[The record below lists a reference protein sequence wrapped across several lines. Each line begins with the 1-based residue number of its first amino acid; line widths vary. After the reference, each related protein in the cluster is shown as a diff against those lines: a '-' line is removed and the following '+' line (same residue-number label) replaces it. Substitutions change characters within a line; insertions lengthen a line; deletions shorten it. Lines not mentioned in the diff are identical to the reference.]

1 MSGEAITVARPY
13 AEAVFRKAEEDG
25 TLDAWSEMLAL
36 LAALAEEPVLAGVI
50 ANPLYVRGQLAQ
62 LIQDIA
68 GERLSTE
75 GGNLVRLLAENGR
88 LPVLPEIQALYEE
101 LKAESQRTLNV
112 TVRSAYELAS
122 KQEQDLAAA
131 LSEKLGRKVTI
142 SSEQDPELIGG
153 VHIRAGDLVIDGSV
167 KGRLEQLANELG
179 I

>member
-25 TLDAWSEMLAL
+25 NLDAWSEMLSL
-36 LAALAEEPVLAGVI
+36 LAALVEDPVLAGVI
-50 ANPLYVRGQLAQ
+50 ANPLYVRGQLVQ
-62 LIQDIA
+62 LILDIT
-68 GERLSTE
+68 GERLSAE
-75 GGNLVRLLAENGR
+75 GGNLARLLAENGR
-88 LPVLPEIQALYEE
+88 LPVLPEIHALYEE
-101 LKAESQRTLNV
+101 LKAESLRTLNV

-142 SSEQDPELIGG
+142 ISEQDPELIGG

-167 KGRLEQLANELG
+167 KGRLQQLANELG

>member
-25 TLDAWSEMLAL
+25 NLDAWSEMLSL
-36 LAALAEEPVLAGVI
+36 LAALVKDQVLAEAI
-50 ANPLYVRGQLAQ
+50 ANPMYVRGQLAQ
-62 LIQDIA
+62 LILDVA
-68 GERLSTE
+68 DERLSTE
-75 GGNLVRLLAENGR
+75 GGNLIRLLAENGR

-101 LKAESQRTLNV
+101 LKAESLRTLKV

-122 KQEQDLAAA
+122 KQEQELAAA